1 MLSKFGNEVL
11 LHGPEAL
18 LPQNLNNEW
27 LDILQKMAGDFLDA
41 SYDLEECKTP
51 EDVAD
56 PILSVCVS
64 EILRSQDID
73 KTDVSTEELL
83 EKITIYSVSLLI
95 EAVQRESNIEIEQP
109 TLEDILSWDR
119 IIRMKTT
126 NPRFVETLEK
136 ACILTIPKKASSKL
150 NQKHFHGD

>member
-11 LHGPEAL
+11 LHGPDAL

-41 SYDLEECKTP
+41 SYDLEECKKP

-56 PILSVCVS
+56 PILSICVS
-64 EILRSQDID
+64 EILRSQHID
-73 KTDVSTEELL
+73 KNDMSIEEML
-83 EKITIYSVSLLI
+83 ENITIYSVSLLI
-95 EAVQRESNIEIEQP
+95 EAVERESNIGIERP

-119 IIRMKTT
+119 IIRMRRT
-126 NPRFVETLEK
+126 NPKFVKALEK
-136 ACILTIPKKASSKL
+136 ACILIIPESASSRE
-150 NQKHFHGD
+150 

>member
-11 LHGPEAL
+11 LHGPDAL

-41 SYDLEECKTP
+41 SYDLEECKKP

-64 EILRSQDID
+64 EILRSQHTD
-73 KTDVSTEELL
+73 KTDISIEEML
-83 EKITIYSVSLLI
+83 ENITIYSVSLII
-95 EAVQRESNIEIEQP
+95 EAVERESNIGIEQP

-119 IIRMKTT
+119 IIRMRRT
-126 NPRFVETLEK
+126 NVDFQI
-136 ACILTIPKKASSKL
+136 ILT
-150 NQKHFHGD
+150 

>member
-11 LHGPEAL
+11 LHGPDAL
-18 LPQNLNNEW
+18 LPQNLNNKW

-51 EDVAD
+51 ADVAD

-64 EILRSQDID
+64 EILRSQHID
-73 KTDVSTEELL
+73 KTDISTEELL
-83 EKITIYSVSLLI
+83 EKITLYSVSLLI
-95 EAVQRESNIEIEQP
+95 EAVQRESKIGIEQP

-119 IIRMKTT
+119 IIRMRRT

-136 ACILTIPKKASSKL
+136 ACILLIPKKASSKV
-150 NQKHFHGD
+150 NQKNFQGD

>member
-11 LHGPEAL
+11 LHGPGAL

-27 LDILQKMAGDFLDA
+27 LDILQKMAVDFLDA
-41 SYDLEECKTP
+41 SYDLEECNKP

-64 EILRSQDID
+64 EILRSQHTDTADI
-73 KTDVSTEELL
+73 SMEETL

-95 EAVQRESNIEIEQP
+95 EAVERESNIGIERP
-109 TLEDILSWDR
+109 ALEDILSWDR
-119 IIRMKTT
+119 IIRMRRT
-126 NPRFVETLEK
+126 NPKFVEALEK
-136 ACILTIPKKASSKL
+136 ACILILPEQASSRE
-150 NQKHFHGD
+150 

>member
-95 EAVQRESNIEIEQP
+95 EAVQRESNI
-109 TLEDILSWDR
+109 
-119 IIRMKTT
+119 
-126 NPRFVETLEK
+126 
-136 ACILTIPKKASSKL
+136 
-150 NQKHFHGD
+150 

>member
-11 LHGPEAL
+11 LHGSDAL

-56 PILSVCVS
+56 PILSICVS
-64 EILRSQDID
+64 EILRSQHID
-73 KTDVSTEELL
+73 KADISIEEML
-83 EKITIYSVSLLI
+83 EKITIYCVSLLI
-95 EAVQRESNIEIEQP
+95 EAVERESDIGIEQP

-119 IIRMKTT
+119 IIRMRKT
-126 NPRFVETLEK
+126 NPKFVEALEK
-136 ACILTIPKKASSKL
+136 ACILTIPEHTSSKE
-150 NQKHFHGD
+150 QI

>member
-11 LHGPEAL
+11 LHGPDAL

-41 SYDLEECKTP
+41 SYDLEECKKP

-56 PILSVCVS
+56 PILSICVS
-64 EILRSQDID
+64 EILRSQHID
-73 KTDVSTEELL
+73 KNDISIEEML
-83 EKITIYSVSLLI
+83 ENITIYSVSLLI
-95 EAVQRESNIEIEQP
+95 EAVERESNIGIERP

-119 IIRMKTT
+119 IIRMRRT
-126 NPRFVETLEK
+126 NPKFVKALEK
-136 ACILTIPKKASSKL
+136 ACILIIPESASSRE
-150 NQKHFHGD
+150 

>member
-11 LHGPEAL
+11 LHGPDAL

-41 SYDLEECKTP
+41 SYDLEECQTP

-56 PILSVCVS
+56 PILSICVS
-64 EILRSQDID
+64 EILRSQHID
-73 KTDVSTEELL
+73 KDDISIEEML
-83 EKITIYSVSLLI
+83 EKITIYCVSLLI
-95 EAVQRESNIEIEQP
+95 EAVDRESNIGIEHP

-119 IIRMKTT
+119 IIRMRKT
-126 NPRFVETLEK
+126 NPKFVEALEK
-136 ACILTIPKKASSKL
+136 ACILIIPEHTSSK
-150 NQKHFHGD
+150 K

>member
-41 SYDLEECKTP
+41 SYDLEECKKP

-64 EILRSQDID
+64 EILRSQHID
-73 KTDVSTEELL
+73 KTDISIEDML
-83 EKITIYSVSLLI
+83 ENITIYSVSLLI
-95 EAVQRESNIEIEQP
+95 ETVERESNIGIDQP
-109 TLEDILSWDR
+109 TLGDILSWDR
-119 IIRMKTT
+119 IIRMKKT
-126 NPRFVETLEK
+126 NPKFVEALEK
-136 ACILTIPKKASSKL
+136 ACILIIPEQASSKE
-150 NQKHFHGD
+150 